1 VSFERL
7 MKTAAAQHLGRQR
20 LGQSRCLRRRFSAAL
35 IINWSETMPRL
46 DYADPSLSEESPAQ
60 FARLPINLTRM
71 LLHAPAETQGFL
83 DLVSGFRRGALDPR
97 LRETVILRVAT
108 DEENL
113 YQRMQHLPAAELA
126 GLSGEGV
133 DAITR
138 GDLARLEPRLAV
150 AVRFVDECVT
160 RVKVSDAT
168 FVDAK
173 AVFSAQEI
181 VEMTLLT
188 GFYMMIARFLATL
201 AIDLDA
207 APVDWRQSDC
217 NNECASPVLG
227 QKTTKV
233 HRSRCTPAFPDG
245 GERRQK
251 SPDGSA
257 TRRPR
262 SRHRISL
269 EERSNAI
276 QLHCEETN
284 PTDLRPRQQP
294 SLG

>member
-1 VSFERL
+1 
-7 MKTAAAQHLGRQR
+7 
-20 LGQSRCLRRRFSAAL
+20 
-35 IINWSETMPRL
+35 MPRL
-46 DYADPSLSEESPAQ
+46 DYADPSLSEESRAQ

-71 LLHAPAETQGFL
+71 LLHAPAETESFL
-83 DLVSGFRRGALDPR
+83 DLVSGFRSGALDPR

-126 GLSGEGV
+126 GLSGEEV
-133 DAITR
+133 DTITR

-168 FVDAK
+168 FADAK

-207 APVDWRQSDC
+207 APVDWRQSDFKSALLQSSDRKPPRFPQGIRQLSPMA
-217 NNECASPVLG
+217 ASAV
-227 QKTTKV
+227 KN
-233 HRSRCTPAFPDG
+233 HRTAALHG
-245 GERRQK
+245 GL
-251 SPDGSA
+251 D
-257 TRRPR
+257 
-262 SRHRISL
+262 H
-269 EERSNAI
+269 AI
-276 QLHCEETN
+276 E
-284 PTDLRPRQQP
+284 
-294 SLG
+294 